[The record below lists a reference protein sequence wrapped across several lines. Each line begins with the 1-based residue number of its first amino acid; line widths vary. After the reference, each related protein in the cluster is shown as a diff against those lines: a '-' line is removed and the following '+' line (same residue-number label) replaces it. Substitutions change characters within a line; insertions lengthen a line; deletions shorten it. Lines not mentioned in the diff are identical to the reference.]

1 MKLCNLS
8 IKVLSEKKI
17 IVYVEH
23 LIAEFITS
31 NVKKV
36 DAKPLIPPFLVYP
49 SPRSIPNKSFL
60 PFPTISESIFIPPHK
75 DGVFTLR
82 FVG

>member
-49 SPRSIPNKSFL
+49 LPSLHSKQIFSSIPNNFRVYL
-60 PFPTISESIFIPPHK
+60 HPTP
-75 DGVFTLR
+75 
-82 FVG
+82 